1 MEITD
6 IGLAVLRCWAGVVM
20 LAHGINHARNQEG
33 TATWFAKVG
42 YKSPELNARLSS
54 LTEIAVGLGLLAGLL
69 TTVAAAGLASIMAVA
84 FWSIH
89 RFSGFFVFNR
99 PTEGYEYVTTMAV
112 VALVIAIFGPGGISL
127 DAVVGTDLDGLVGA
141 GIFGLGIVAAAGQL
155 AMFWRRPV
163 KENE

>member
-1 MEITD
+1 
-6 IGLAVLRCWAGVVM
+6 
-20 LAHGINHARNQEG
+20 
-33 TATWFAKVG
+33 
-42 YKSPELNARLSS
+42 
-54 LTEIAVGLGLLAGLL
+54 
-69 TTVAAAGLASIMAVA
+69 MAVA

-127 DAVVGTDLDGLVGA
+127 DAVIGTDLDGLVGA

-155 AMFWRRPV
+155 AMFWRKPV
-163 KENE
+163 KENA